1 MEIAVYTPEQ
11 QGIGAFD
18 GGKITE
24 QKPIGF
30 PGEGSEVIRIGPLFY
45 WAWAKS
51 EKAGYIPRHPH
62 QGFEIITYVVNGKAE
77 HGDSLGT
84 KSTVGP
90 GGIQVMQTGSG
101 VSHEEAFIGPD
112 FNGFQIWFEP
122 YLNDSIKREP
132 TYNQYHQEEFPI
144 TKENIS
150 EVKTVIGKDS
160 PVQLVADVQMW
171 DINIGT
177 GDNYSKTIDSNRSL
191 AILAFEGDGE
201 IKANN
206 QDSVYFHEK
215 DFIVLESDKN
225 NKVTFKAK
233 GQLRLIMIEVP
244 TNVDY
249 PVYNKNFS

>member
-1 MEIAVYTPEQ
+1 MDITVYTPNQ

-30 PGEGSEVIRIGPLFY
+30 SGEGSKVTRIGPLFY

-51 EKAGYIPRHPH
+51 KEAGFIPAHPH

-101 VSHEEAFIGPD
+101 VYHQEAFIGPD
-112 FNGFQIWFEP
+112 FDGFQIWFEP
-122 YLNDSIKREP
+122 YLNEAILREPKYSQYNHQDFSTIKRDKS
-132 TYNQYHQEEFPI
+132 I
-144 TKENIS
+144 
-150 EVKTVIGKDS
+150 VKKVIGQES

-171 DINIGT
+171 DVEVEPGAT
-177 GDNYSKTIDSNRSL
+177 YSHDIDTDRSL
-191 AILAFEGDGE
+191 AVLAFEGDGSVVSS
-201 IKANN
+201 NN
-206 QDSVYFHEK
+206 SVSFNEK
-215 DFIVLESDKN
+215 DFFVANSKETQR
-225 NKVTFKAK
+225 VTIQSTSK
-233 GQLRLIMIEVP
+233 LRLIILEVP
-244 TNVDY
+244 TNVGY
-249 PVYNKNFS
+249 PVYPK